1 MRDDAIDVLAF
12 AFLHVSR
19 LRTASGTASLLRALL
34 RRGTDSL
41 DVIAFCRIPA
51 APAGHTLHVVQSE
64 NCLQEYLRKG
74 SMYETE

>member
-1 MRDDAIDVLAF
+1 VRDDAIDVLAF

-19 LRTASGTASLLRALL
+19 LRTASGTASLLH
-34 RRGTDSL
+34 RGTDSL

-51 APAGHTLHVVQSE
+51 APAGHTLQVVQSE

>member
-1 MRDDAIDVLAF
+1 MRDDAIDVLDF
-12 AFLHVSR
+12 AFLP
-19 LRTASGTASLLRALL
+19 SGTASLLRALL
-34 RRGTDSL
+34 RRGTGSL

-51 APAGHTLHVVQSE
+51 GQLAGHTLHVVQSE

>member
-1 MRDDAIDVLAF
+1 VRDDAIDVLAF

-19 LRTASGTASLLRALL
+19 LRTASGTASLL